1 MPEPQ
6 AVQSMFSRIA
16 GSYDLLN
23 RTLSL
28 GIDQRWR
35 KRTVRQA
42 DVQDGQ
48 LVVDVCT
55 GTGDLAAAF
64 ARSGARVVGVDF
76 TYEMVRRSPKKVRSD
91 DPATVFVHGDAMR
104 LPLSDDAADVATVAF
119 GIRNVADRRG
129 GLREMS
135 RVVRPGGRV
144 LVLEFTTPSNGLFA
158 WIYKTYFTQ
167 VLPRIGRLV
176 SKDTDA
182 YEYLPRTVLAWPDPD
197 RFMAEMEEEGL
208 VDCGYARLTQGIACL
223 HWGTVAPG
231 RNIGA
236 EKPSA

>member
-129 GLREMS
+129 GLLS
-135 RVVRPGGRV
+135 
-144 LVLEFTTPSNGLFA
+144 L
-158 WIYKTYFTQ
+158 IH
-167 VLPRIGRLV
+167 I
-176 SKDTDA
+176 
-182 YEYLPRTVLAWPDPD
+182 
-197 RFMAEMEEEGL
+197 
-208 VDCGYARLTQGIACL
+208 
-223 HWGTVAPG
+223 
-231 RNIGA
+231 
-236 EKPSA
+236 